1 MLYYNK
7 NNSKLYFYDG
17 RETAPANIKKEF
29 FLDKEGN
36 VLKFYDIAVGGL
48 AIGVPGLVS
57 LLDIAHKKHGSLNWS
72 SLFVPSIN
80 LSKKGFKISDKLNK
94 AITKDKFLY
103 LFPESKDYFYQNN
116 KPKKK
121 EKIIKNA
128 NFLNTLN
135 IISLKR
141 SKGFYE
147 GELAKDIVNSVNDI
161 EKKDQLFKDIENKI
175 THYKT
180 NVVSNSKIS
189 KSSSNE
195 L

>member
-1 MLYYNK
+1 MNYYLLSELPK
-7 NNSKLYFYDG
+7 TSILPIFSKLLLSSSKFARIDILKIIKTKNTSNKK
-17 RETAPANIKKEF
+17 RKSTENSDLAPPHKRFIFDNIPLKSCDFSDNLSKYRSI
-29 FLDKEGN
+29 LKEGN

-121 EKIIKNA
+121 EMIIKNA
-128 NFLNTLN
+128 N
-135 IISLKR
+135 I
-141 SKGFYE
+141 
-147 GELAKDIVNSVNDI
+147 
-161 EKKDQLFKDIENKI
+161 
-175 THYKT
+175 
-180 NVVSNSKIS
+180 
-189 KSSSNE
+189 
-195 L
+195 